1 MFDLKTT
8 WDLTCFSKDQIKS
21 MTVKPGTNVHKQLC
35 DSLSGK
41 LIGDEKETETE
52 DTSISNIN
60 VDENSSY
67 SKNWSLTFLK
77 QCNTHKIVCNEQKFP
92 IGWIDG
98 TGGGNVMEIRK
109 EESASIAI
117 KEAIKERNSFFEEKK
132 RYDELEDD
140 DDDSNENSST
150 ESDPYESILDFNEIT
165 DEGEHIPTEE
175 MLRIFME
182 KIQKTNLI
190 WDVGIQM
197 DYVRNDKSLHVSKLT
212 TQTFCPCSKFM
223 GPWLHNEGL
232 TEDVEQYLYHKK
244 LCDRKGSFREPSDL
258 VQHCMSEG
266 KVDYF
271 HYMLYVYLTNMYPEY
286 IKKQSKLTN
295 KRNQIQKIK
304 VNTHFNMMFP
314 FNKFE
319 FRYFSITR

>member
-1 MFDLKTT
+1 MKSPSPSSSTTVVHNLKTT

-117 KEAIKERNSFFEEKK
+117 KEAIKERNNFFEEKK
-132 RYDELEDD
+132 DMM
-140 DDDSNENSST
+140 SWKMMMM
-150 ESDPYESILDFNEIT
+150 
-165 DEGEHIPTEE
+165 IPT
-175 MLRIFME
+175 
-182 KIQKTNLI
+182 KIVVQNLI
-190 WDVGIQM
+190 LM
-197 DYVRNDKSLHVSKLT
+197 NPFLTSMKL
-212 TQTFCPCSKFM
+212 
-223 GPWLHNEGL
+223 L
-232 TEDVEQYLYHKK
+232 T
-244 LCDRKGSFREPSDL
+244 
-258 VQHCMSEG
+258 
-266 KVDYF
+266 
-271 HYMLYVYLTNMYPEY
+271 
-286 IKKQSKLTN
+286 
-295 KRNQIQKIK
+295 K
-304 VNTHFNMMFP
+304 VNTFQLKKCFGYSW
-314 FNKFE
+314 KKS
-319 FRYFSITR
+319 RKQI